1 MIFSH
6 QKDFACKKTTKGTIN
21 KDEEA
26 IFSRRER
33 VLCSVESVEV
43 PRGVFRE
50 KRSILVVAVTA
61 DTP

>member
-26 IFSRRER
+26 ISRREMEGG
-33 VLCSVESVEV
+33 VKEV
-43 PRGVFRE
+43 FMQC
-50 KRSILVVAVTA
+50 
-61 DTP
+61 